1 MGNGIVFQNGMDL
14 NSSHNETNYKNDPY
28 ITHGKQSTATVS
40 SHELTEQEEAVL
52 LNKKALGYVPGR
64 QRRIRAVHLPKQPTH
79 LKLELFSFTW
89 TLGEVK

>member
-1 MGNGIVFQNGMDL
+1 M
-14 NSSHNETNYKNDPY
+14 NSSHNETNYNKNDPY

-52 LNKKALGYVPGR
+52 LNKKALGYIPRR

-79 LKLELFSFTW
+79 LKLEFFSFTW
-89 TLGEVK
+89 TLGGIK